1 MKPKYVYHGS
11 ARKLK
16 GDMVIPRKA
25 PDLGKNPDNILKGVY
40 ASDLKKEAIAMGV
53 SRCKG
58 VGDFSCGVY
67 RKKSTKVDTIIYSG
81 WPKQKYFY
89 LYTLPSKT
97 FTNKPK
103 GSSQWVSLRRVLPKK
118 VEKLRVEDHIHLL
131 RKATKQEKKDW
142 VKKYGS

>member
-11 ARKLK
+11 ASKLK
-16 GDMVIPRKA
+16 GDKLLPKKA
-25 PDLGKNPDNILKGVY
+25 TDLGRNPENLLEGVY
-40 ASDLKKEAIAMGV
+40 ASDVKKEAIAMGI
-53 SRCKG
+53 SGCKG
-58 VGDFSCGVY
+58 VKSFSCGIY
-67 RKKSTKVDTIIYSG
+67 RKNSTKVVTIIYDG

-103 GSSQWVSLRRVLPKK
+103 GSSQWVSLRKVLPKK
-118 VEKLRVEDHIHLL
+118 AEKLRVEDYIHFL

-142 VKKYGS
+142 VKRYGS